1 MRRLYSSLF
10 PPIHHHLP
18 SSAPSL
24 THLVRFHR
32 FMSCPM
38 QSLISCNR
46 FILSKQKK
54 KKFTL
59 KKKVVKNMAGA
70 RGCFNCGGCAW
81 CFCVVTVVV
90 SPCVQTH
97 VPTPLFP
104 PSFSRPWCGAD
115 GDRDLLL
122 YIDRAQSNCYRKTM
136 LCASCSCR
144 KKQSDTRLR
153 TAQRRGHPL
162 GNDYPSCSDQMTR
175 SRGLLT
181 RFLFLAITVSPIPP
195 SFLGSLGLLLVCRVR
210 DGGAGGME
218 GHVSRDCSME
228 QKAKS
233 CYRCGQ
239 EGHIVRSLSSISL

>member
-1 MRRLYSSLF
+1 M
-10 PPIHHHLP
+10 
-18 SSAPSL
+18 
-24 THLVRFHR
+24 
-32 FMSCPM
+32 
-38 QSLISCNR
+38 
-46 FILSKQKK
+46 
-54 KKFTL
+54 
-59 KKKVVKNMAGA
+59 KNMAGA

-115 GDRDLLL
+115 GDRDFFF
-122 YIDRAQSNCYRKTM
+122 INCYTSTGHNQIVIEKPCCVHRVRVEKN
-136 LCASCSCR
+136 
-144 KKQSDTRLR
+144 QSDTRLR

-162 GNDYPSCSDQMTR
+162 GKDYPSCSDQMTR

-181 RFLFLAITVSPIPP
+181 PLLFLAITVSPIPS
-195 SFLGSLGLLLVCRVR
+195 SFLGSLSLLFVCRVR
-210 DGGAGGME
+210 DGGTGGME

-233 CYRCGQ
+233 CYRCGR
-239 EGHIVRSLSSISL
+239 EGHIVRSLLHFLL